1 MLELT
6 FTFKQ
11 KFGAITQFIFV
22 TLRILIMNLLFQRHG
37 NVLGGLE
44 DAGFDSG
51 RGKRFFPFS
60 KMSIPYT
67 TSIVVGT
74 LVFFFPKELNRPG
87 RKVSHLPS
95 SGTKFKNE
103 WKYNFNFPVCLQIV
117 ERKILHV
124 YFLIHGEV
132 NTVV

>member
-74 LVFFFPKELNRPG
+74 LVFFSF
-87 RKVSHLPS
+87 
-95 SGTKFKNE
+95 
-103 WKYNFNFPVCLQIV
+103 LQ
-117 ERKILHV
+117 RS
-124 YFLIHGEV
+124 
-132 NTVV
+132 